1 MDALA
6 IAQLIPLIRLRS
18 TGLVSFRFRLGMESI
33 RIHLFQNCISFEMRF
48 GHLFLILNSHTFISQ
63 SKNAALLC
71 ILPFSNKTFLES
83 N

>member
-1 MDALA
+1 MVALA

-18 TGLVSFRFRLGMESI
+18 TGL
-33 RIHLFQNCISFEMRF
+33 NCISFEMRF
-48 GHLFLILNSHTFISQ
+48 GHLFLILDSHTFISQ
-63 SKNAALLC
+63 SKNAALLW